1 LFNKLFSFE
10 KKQSKTRTNK
20 SSGIVDFN
28 NYDFKDY
35 KTRDYQK
42 EGYEKNVI
50 VFRCVKLIAES
61 LAKINFQLFKGDKL
75 LDNHPVLD
83 LLKSP
88 NPYQS
93 KKEFIQ
99 DVISQKLI
107 TGNSYIEAVY
117 NDESNVYQEKPP
129 LFLYSVNPYFMSVK
143 PGKDG
148 LPASYIFGYN
158 NNKTVFSVNMNGKS
172 NILQLKEFSP
182 TNELLGVSPL
192 KACAPDVDIISE
204 GKKWNYNIIKNGGK
218 VSGVL
223 EAEQELSDSQYQQ
236 LKKFKD
242 SMIGGNNNG
251 GIPVLGGG
259 VKFTPLG
266 LSPSDL
272 DFINGIKASSQM
284 IAFAYG
290 VPYDLVNTD
299 QAKYEN
305 LEKAYE
311 LLWDQAIEPNL
322 IHLLDELNNWLI
334 PRYGDDLLLT
344 YDKNAV
350 GAIQQKN
357 NRKINS
363 LESISFMTINEKRSA
378 IGLAPIDGGDQ
389 LLTELNKIPLSE
401 IGLNVDNN
409 VENKSDYILS
419 LQKKGYEKKQAEKMA
434 GLIYDDIEE

>member
-1 LFNKLFSFE
+1 
-10 KKQSKTRTNK
+10 
-20 SSGIVDFN
+20 
-28 NYDFKDY
+28 
-35 KTRDYQK
+35 
-42 EGYEKNVI
+42 
-50 VFRCVKLIAES
+50 
-61 LAKINFQLFKGDKL
+61 
-75 LDNHPVLD
+75 
-83 LLKSP
+83 
-88 NPYQS
+88 
-93 KKEFIQ
+93 
-99 DVISQKLI
+99 
-107 TGNSYIEAVY
+107 
-117 NDESNVYQEKPP
+117 
-129 LFLYSVNPYFMSVK
+129 
-143 PGKDG
+143 
-148 LPASYIFGYN
+148 
-158 NNKTVFSVNMNGKS
+158 VFSVNMNGKS

>member
-1 LFNKLFSFE
+1 MFNKLFSFE
-10 KKQSKTRTNK
+10 KKSKTRSVKN
-20 SSGIVDFN
+20 SGLLSFN

-35 KTRDYQK
+35 KTKDYQQ

-50 VFRCVKLIAES
+50 VFRCVKLIAENLS
-61 LAKINFQLFKGDKL
+61 KIDFKLFKNGEL
-75 LDNHPVLD
+75 IDNHPILD
-83 LLKSP
+83 LLKNP

-107 TGNSYIEAVY
+107 TGNAYIESVY
-117 NDESNVYQEKPP
+117 NDSSNEYQEKPP
-129 LFLYSVNPYFMSVK
+129 LFLYSVNPYFVTVK

-148 LPASYIFGYN
+148 LPASYIFGLN
-158 NNKTVFSVNMNGKS
+158 ENKTIFTVNLNGKS
-172 NILQLKEFSP
+172 NILHLKEFSP
-182 TNELLGVSPL
+182 TNELIGTSPL

-223 EAEQELSDSQYQQ
+223 EAEQELSDAQYQQ

-251 GIPVLGGG
+251 GIPILGGG
-259 VKFTPLG
+259 VKFTPIG

-272 DFINGIKASSQM
+272 DFISGIKASSQM

-322 IHLLDELNNWLI
+322 IHLLDELNNWLV
-334 PRYGDDLLLT
+334 PRYGEDLLLT
-344 YDKNAV
+344 YDKNNI
-350 GAIQQKN
+350 GAIQLKN
-357 NRKINS
+357 NRKITA
-363 LESISFMTINEKRSA
+363 LESVSFMTINEKRLS
-378 IGLAPIDGGDQ
+378 IGLEPIDGGDQ
-389 LLTELNKIPLSE
+389 LLTELNKIPLSD
-401 IGLNVDNN
+401 IGLNIDADS
-409 VENKSDYILS
+409 ENKSDYILS